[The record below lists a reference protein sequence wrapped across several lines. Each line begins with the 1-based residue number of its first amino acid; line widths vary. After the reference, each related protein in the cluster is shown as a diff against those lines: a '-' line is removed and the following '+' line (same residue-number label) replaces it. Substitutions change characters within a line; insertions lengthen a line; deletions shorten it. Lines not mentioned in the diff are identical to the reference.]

1 MQSLDIIS
9 INLWDTLVSLANLL
23 ILFLVIK
30 KFLFAPIRRM
40 LDARQ
45 AQIDES
51 YTAAKNAQASAE
63 ESKNEW
69 DEKMLTARQTAD
81 DIIKTA
87 TQNADRRGDAI
98 VAEAKEKADYIMRQ
112 AEADAELERQKA
124 KYEIKYEIVNISAA
138 LAEKM
143 LSREINQKDHED
155 LISSFIDGMGEE

>member
-51 YTAAKNAQASAE
+51 YTAAQKAQASAE

-98 VAEAKEKADYIMRQ
+98 VAEAKEKADYITSGV
-112 AEADAELERQKA
+112 LEDGIEKA
-124 KYEIKYEIVNISAA
+124 
-138 LAEKM
+138 L
-143 LSREINQKDHED
+143 QHHG
-155 LISSFIDGMGEE
+155 LI